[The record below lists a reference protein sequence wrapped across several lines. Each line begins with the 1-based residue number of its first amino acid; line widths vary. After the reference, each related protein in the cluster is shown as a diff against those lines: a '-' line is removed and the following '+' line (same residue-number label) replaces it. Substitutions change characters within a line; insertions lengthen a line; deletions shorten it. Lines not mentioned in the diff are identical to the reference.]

1 MKVTVISVTVISQ
14 IMNAFA
20 CDRWNC
26 VCGKVNQGY
35 DKDLCESCK
44 GPKERGESLIVMP
57 GDWQCSSCGYSN
69 FASRKSCRQCMAPK
83 TVTKP
88 TTSVVKESS
97 VGKEDPHVICPDT
110 QQDDRTSDTLIDCAS
125 VQDVLVKDSL
135 TFDDMSEIRN
145 VTEGSRKRRRNSSL
159 SKNIDG
165 CALATR
171 VLDVLERE
179 AKSLERQAKALEALK
194 EGVNAIAAAL
204 AEQK

>member
-1 MKVTVISVTVISQ
+1 
-14 IMNAFA
+14 
-20 CDRWNC
+20 
-26 VCGKVNQGY
+26 
-35 DKDLCESCK
+35 
-44 GPKERGESLIVMP
+44 
-57 GDWQCSSCGYSN
+57 
-69 FASRKSCRQCMAPK
+69 MAPK

-88 TTSVVKESS
+88 TTSVVKEWSVGKESS

-159 SKNIDG
+159 STNIDG
-165 CALATR
+165 CAFETR
-171 VLDVLERE
+171 VLDVLERQ